1 MTVPPWTL
9 PPKLTVLG
17 SARKRRVME
26 LMAASR
32 GWESWKSWKS

>member
-17 SARKRRVME
+17 SARKRRVMDDMGDLGDE
-26 LMAASR
+26 
-32 GWESWKSWKS
+32 WKE